1 MCVIPVVEQT
11 SDIGNREAASLKI
24 DIRYQDS
31 NERHQPRAS
40 PRLDLQKIL
49 RRQVQHR
56 YHPSNLSSLRSSG
69 SQADQLPIIELPR
82 LRRPL
87 IRIHCGNQQRAAYRL
102 GPGSVDQLSK
112 PHQQPAG
119 VITNRPHRETPG
131 AAFFAE
137 YLTGSESALRLIGAE
152 FHGNLATYA
161 MRPLNHTNNYFYGS
175 LRSLRIAL

>member
-1 MCVIPVVEQT
+1 MCVIPVVEQA
-11 SDIGNREAASLKI
+11 SDVCNREAASLKI
-24 DIRYQDS
+24 DIRHQDP
-31 NERHQPRAS
+31 NERHQPRAGR
-40 PRLDLQKIL
+40 RLDLQKIL

-56 YHPSNLSSLRSSG
+56 YDPADLSSVRSLSL
-69 SQADQLPIIELPR
+69 QADQLPVIELPR
-82 LRRPL
+82 LHRPL
-87 IRIHCGNQQRAAYRL
+87 IRLHRGNQQRAAYRL
-102 GPGSVDQLSK
+102 GAGSVDQLGK

-131 AAFFAE
+131 TAFVTE
-137 YLTGSESALRLIGAE
+137 YLTESESALRLIGAE